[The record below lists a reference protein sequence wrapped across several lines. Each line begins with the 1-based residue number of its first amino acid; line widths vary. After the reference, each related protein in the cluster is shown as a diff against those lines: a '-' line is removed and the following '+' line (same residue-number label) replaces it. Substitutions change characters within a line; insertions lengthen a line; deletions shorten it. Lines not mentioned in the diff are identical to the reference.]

1 MINGL
6 FFNPIVLFVLKLT
19 KLLFISETPDIIWWD
34 DQWYFWFEHIK
45 KLFDYCLTNKS
56 KSIMYEIST
65 ATWATIRFSIWCIV
79 KKIIRWTRYQLRKKM
94 LSQDS
99 WYASVSW
106 RPIKTTSQIPF
117 MELWKEI
124 LECKDCDE
132 HSWSD
137 VTRPINILYCYKDLS
152 VLYRHVHFFI
162 MFITIN

>member
-1 MINGL
+1 MGF

-19 KLLFISETPDIIWWD
+19 KLLFMSETPDIIWWD

-45 KLFDYCLTNKS
+45 KLFDYCLTNIS

-94 LSQDS
+94 LSQNS

-162 MFITIN
+162 MFIKIN